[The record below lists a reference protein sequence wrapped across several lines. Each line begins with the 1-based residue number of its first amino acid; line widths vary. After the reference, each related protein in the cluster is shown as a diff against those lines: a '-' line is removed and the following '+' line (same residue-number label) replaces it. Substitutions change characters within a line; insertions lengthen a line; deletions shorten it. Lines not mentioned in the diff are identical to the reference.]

1 MDLVT
6 ILISGM
12 IGFVLG
18 EVIYWWGIRP
28 LIDRQSRV
36 HVFRPNKKKIMVFI
50 HKDGVV
56 VTEYRKKRSFV
67 NMNGRTFMTC
77 DCDIIVYA
85 DDEIKPIYAIQS
97 SSE

>member
-1 MDLVT
+1 M
-6 ILISGM
+6 LISMM

-18 EVIYWWGIRP
+18 EIIYWCVIGP
-28 LIDRQSRV
+28 LFDKKSRA

-67 NMNGRTFMTC
+67 DMDGRTFMTC